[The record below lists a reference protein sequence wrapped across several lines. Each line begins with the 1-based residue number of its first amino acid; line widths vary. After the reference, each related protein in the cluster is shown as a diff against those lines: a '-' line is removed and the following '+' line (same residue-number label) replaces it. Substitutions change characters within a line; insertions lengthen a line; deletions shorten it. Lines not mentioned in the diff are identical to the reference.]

1 MSSLFPPQSTLDNP
15 PKGLST
21 AEPADSPEPDPS
33 STDDIGSLFADAPA
47 EGESVGDSEPAQETD
62 HQEEIQEQAQAE
74 AQEDTP
80 PEAAG
85 DKAKQRF
92 QRLAN
97 EKKEAIQKAAE
108 LEGQNRDL
116 LALVEAL
123 KENTAVGREQWGA
136 QRELISRRR
145 EKQADED
152 RRLKMLQSGF
162 DPADT
167 KDQFAFGLAED
178 NERLRV

>member
-47 EGESVGDSEPAQETD
+47 EGESVGDSEPAQ
-62 HQEEIQEQAQAE
+62 AE

-123 KENTAVGREQWGA
+123 KENRAVGREQWGA